1 MTWAGIR
8 IGIGTRVTYDGEVH
22 VVNGVLPTVQGTDV
36 VLRGPTSVCRVSL
49 VELVSGRRAR
59 LLTDIAGPEPDDGI
73 DPAAVVLGSLSARG
87 LKEVRERA
95 AHLREVLT
103 GFRSGSS
110 EAAGPGEP
118 RAQFD
123 PSKPLLDRY
132 AAKAAE
138 LGVAPRTIRRWAA
151 AYRQRGEAGLASA
164 RFPHASQV
172 DPRWSEAALC
182 IMREHTEESKPS
194 EKAVIYQT
202 SKRLEICFGHGVVP
216 EPARATAYRE
226 LKRLEA
232 RHRTFTG
239 TTARNRDI
247 ATRPKRPYGK
257 LQRPPVTSEFR
268 VVGPELGCAPARH
281 DVSAIITTM
290 QHDAL
295 VEYVGGLHELN
306 PTTPVRTQCRASGS
320 DWPDRRGSSRMTSV
334 SVSYSQLKC
343 RADVVYD
350 TKLGNG
356 SFDTPSQR

>member
-1 MTWAGIR
+1 MRRRHRRTTPSESKR
-8 IGIGTRVTYDGEVH
+8 SPR
-22 VVNGVLPTVQGTDV
+22 
-36 VLRGPTSVCRVSL
+36 RSL

-73 DPAAVVLGSLSARG
+73 DPAAVVLGCLSAQRAERG
-87 LKEVRERA
+87 EERA

-118 RAQFD
+118 RPQFD

-151 AYRQRGEAGLASA
+151 AYRQGGEAALASA

-202 SKRLEICFGHGVVP
+202 SKRLEICSATVWFQNHPGRRPTGSSNGLRRSTAP
-216 EPARATAYRE
+216 SRAPPPATGISPGDPNG
-226 LKRLEA
+226 
-232 RHRTFTG
+232 RTG
-239 TTARNRDI
+239 SCS
-247 ATRPKRPYGK
+247 
-257 LQRPPVTSEFR
+257 PP
-268 VVGPELGCAPARH
+268 
-281 DVSAIITTM
+281 D
-290 QHDAL
+290 
-295 VEYVGGLHELN
+295 
-306 PTTPVRTQCRASGS
+306 RAS
-320 DWPDRRGSSRMTSV
+320 M
-334 SVSYSQLKC
+334 
-343 RADVVYD
+343 
-350 TKLGNG
+350 
-356 SFDTPSQR
+356 